1 MRRTILLVTGL
12 AVLPVVLAPVAARA
26 QGALSIQGYGYP
38 TGQLS
43 AGSLGLGGASAELDP
58 ASPINPA
65 ALSAGTRYSV
75 YMQFEPEFRRTTVG
89 GASAS
94 ARVMRFPGFL
104 VSGQFRRLTVAASA
118 STFLDRTY
126 RNVYADSQSIGGE
139 MVPSTLIASSN
150 GAMTDARVAAAWW
163 VKETFQVGA
172 SVHALVGENRT
183 TFGRSFPDSTGI
195 GGFTQLSTLTYSGGA
210 LTIGAVY
217 YPLKGLVLGGS
228 FRRGGSLDAYQDAIV
243 IASGDAPDRLG
254 LTVAWTGIPNT
265 TLAARFEK
273 TTWSDMQS
281 LGGAQMTAFDAN
293 ELGLGVEVMGPR
305 VAGAPSFTRFGF
317 RSRTLPFGANGD
329 QVSERSL
336 SGGLSVPFARG
347 RAQVD
352 LALQRAT
359 RSAAGADEK
368 AWFVSIGLGIRP

>member
-1 MRRTILLVTGL
+1 MRRAILLAAGV
-12 AVLPVVLAPVAARA
+12 AVLPAVLAPVAARA
-26 QGALSIQGYGYP
+26 QGALAVQGYGYP

-228 FRRGGSLDAYQDAIV
+228 IRRGGSLDAYQDATI
-243 IASGDAPDRLG
+243 IASGEAPDRMG

-273 TTWSDMQS
+273 TSWSDMQS
-281 LGGAQMTAFDAN
+281 LGSAQMTAFDAN
-293 ELGLGVEVMGPR
+293 ELGVGVEVMGPR

-317 RSRTLPFGANGD
+317 RSRTLPFGVNGD
-329 QVSERSL
+329 QVSERAL
-336 SGGLSVPFARG
+336 SGGLSVPLARG

-352 LALQRAT
+352 LGLLRAT

-368 AWFVSIGLGIRP
+368 AWVVAIGLGSRP

>member
-1 MRRTILLVTGL
+1 MRRALILAASL
-12 AVLPVVLAPVAARA
+12 AVLPGAARA
-26 QGALSIQGYGYP
+26 QGALSLQGYGYP

-43 AGSLGLGGASAELDP
+43 AGSVGLGGASAELDP

-65 ALSAGTRYSV
+65 ALAAGTRFSI

-89 GASAS
+89 SGSAS
-94 ARVMRFPGFL
+94 ARVVRFPGFL
-104 VSGQFRRLTVAASA
+104 VSGQYRRVTVAASA

-126 RNVYADSQSIGGE
+126 RNVYSDSQDIGGE
-139 MVPSTLIASSN
+139 TVPSTLIATSN
-150 GAMTDARVAAAWW
+150 GAMTDARVAASWW
-163 VKETFQVGA
+163 VKESFQVGA

-195 GGFTQLSTLTYSGGA
+195 GGFTQLSTLTFSGKA

-217 YPLKGLVLGGS
+217 YPMKGLVLGGS
-228 FRRGGSLDAYQDAIV
+228 IRRGGSLDAYQDSKVLAT
-243 IASGDAPDRLG
+243 ADAPDRMG

-265 TLAARFEK
+265 TLAARFER
-273 TTWSDMQS
+273 TNWSDMQS
-281 LGGAQMTAFDAN
+281 LGGPQMSTFDAN
-293 ELGLGVEVMGPR
+293 DLGLGVEVVGPR
-305 VAGAPSFTRFGF
+305 VAGAPSYTRFGF
-317 RSRTLPFGANGD
+317 RSRTLPFGVNGD
-329 QVSERSL
+329 QVSERSV
-336 SGGLSVPFARG
+336 SGGVSVPFARG

-359 RSAAGADEK
+359 RAAAGADEK

>member
-1 MRRTILLVTGL
+1 MRRILVIAACCAVLSVDLSAQGSL
-12 AVLPVVLAPVAARA
+12 AV
-26 QGALSIQGYGYP
+26 QGYGYP
-38 TGQLS
+38 TGQLG

-65 ALSAGTRYSV
+65 ALSAGTRFSI
-75 YMQFEPEFRRTTVG
+75 YMQYEPEFRRTTVG
-89 GASAS
+89 GATAS

-104 VSGQFRRLTVAASA
+104 VTGQFRRLTVAASA

-126 RNVYADSQSIGGE
+126 RNVYGDSQSIGGE
-139 MVPSTLIASSN
+139 VVPSTLVATSN

-163 VKETFQVGA
+163 VKETFQVGVA
-172 SVHALVGENRT
+172 VHALVGENRT

-195 GGFTQLSTLTYSGGA
+195 GGFTQLSTLTYSGQA

-217 YPLKGLVLGGS
+217 YPVKGLVLGGS
-228 FRRGGSLDAYQDAIV
+228 IRRGGALEAYQDRVAL
-243 IASGDAPDRLG
+243 ASSDAPDRMG

-265 TLAARFEK
+265 TVAARFER
-273 TTWSDMQS
+273 TQWSDMRS
-281 LGGAQMTAFDAN
+281 LGGPQMTAFDADDI
-293 ELGLGVEVMGPR
+293 GAGVEVVGPR
-305 VAGAPSFTRFGF
+305 IAGAPSYARLGL
-317 RSRTLPFGANGD
+317 RSRTLPFGVNGD
-329 QVSERSL
+329 RVAERAL
-336 SGGLSVPFARG
+336 SGGLSVPLARG
-347 RAQVD
+347 RSQID